1 MRLTRRA
8 FQALAATAVLLAGP
22 AWAQSG
28 PYPTRP
34 ITMLIGYPPGGS
46 TDLTGRT
53 VADELARLLK
63 TTVVVENLGGAGGAL
78 AAQKLIAAP
87 ADGYTLMVGANNE
100 LIINQHINRQIK
112 YDGLKDFTPIGLV
125 ASQPL
130 VLVASPKAGVKTT
143 AEFVEKV
150 RRQPGQFS
158 YGSSGV
164 GTSLHLAGELV
175 KERAG
180 LDLVHVP
187 YRGVAPL
194 TTDLLGN
201 TIEYGVYVLSSG
213 LPHIRAGKVTALG
226 TTEAKRSALTPEIP
240 ALSEHP
246 AMKDIDVSTWFMQVE
261 QEIGI
266 LQPGPQLGGAAPLQA
281 AGRGHAL
288 KVPLAVEVFL
298 HKARS
303 IGRAP
308 VEAVEGGQV
317 AQGQGQLATA
327 HAQATGQLLQKA
339 GHRPGTAQLVA
350 VDEGRDGHLGARLRP
365 LESPDAFDAGV
376 ARAPAGQVG
385 GGQQELGHGHQ
396 GSILATSA
404 MRLNLA
410 DSAAMKAR
418 SSGWAFTTVDPDAS
432 SFWRSAGAF
441 RASLRAVCRVCTTG

>member
-53 VADELARLLK
+53 VADELARLIK

-246 AMKDIDVSTWFMQVE
+246 AMKDIDVSTWFMLVGPPGLPQPVV
-261 QEIGI
+261 QT
-266 LQPGPQLGGAAPLQA
+266 LQTALSE
-281 AGRGHAL
+281 AL
-288 KVPLAVEVFL
+288 K
-298 HKARS
+298 
-303 IGRAP
+303 
-308 VEAVEGGQV
+308 
-317 AQGQGQLATA
+317 
-327 HAQATGQLLQKA
+327 
-339 GHRPGTAQLVA
+339 
-350 VDEGRDGHLGARLRP
+350 
-365 LESPDAFDAGV
+365 
-376 ARAPAGQVG
+376 APALRQKL
-385 GGQQELGHGHQ
+385 EAS
-396 GSILATSA
+396 GS
-404 MRLNLA
+404 
-410 DSAAMKAR
+410 
-418 SSGWAFTTVDPDAS
+418 TVVNAQPE
-432 SFWRSAGAF
+432 
-441 RASLRAVCRVCTTG
+441 LRAFMAAESAKFKRMAEVAKIEP

>member
-1 MRLTRRA
+1 MQLTRRA
-8 FQALAATAVLLAGP
+8 FQALAATAVLLSAP

-28 PYPTRP
+28 PYPSRP

-53 VADELARLLK
+53 VADELARILK

-226 TTEAKRSALTPEIP
+226 TTEAKRSALTPDIP

-246 AMKDIDVSTWFMQVE
+246 AMKDIDVSTWFMLVGPPGLPQPVV
-261 QEIGI
+261 QT
-266 LQPGPQLGGAAPLQA
+266 LQTALDE
-281 AGRGHAL
+281 AL
-288 KVPLAVEVFL
+288 K
-298 HKARS
+298 
-303 IGRAP
+303 
-308 VEAVEGGQV
+308 
-317 AQGQGQLATA
+317 
-327 HAQATGQLLQKA
+327 
-339 GHRPGTAQLVA
+339 
-350 VDEGRDGHLGARLRP
+350 
-365 LESPDAFDAGV
+365 
-376 ARAPAGQVG
+376 APALRQKL
-385 GGQQELGHGHQ
+385 EAS
-396 GSILATSA
+396 GS
-404 MRLNLA
+404 
-410 DSAAMKAR
+410 
-418 SSGWAFTTVDPDAS
+418 TVVNAQPD
-432 SFWRSAGAF
+432 
-441 RASLRAVCRVCTTG
+441 LRAFMTAESAKFKRMAEVAKIEP

>member
-8 FQALAATAVLLAGP
+8 FQALAATAVLLSAP

-28 PYPTRP
+28 PYPSRP

-246 AMKDIDVSTWFMQVE
+246 AMKDIDVSTWFMLVGPPGLPQPVV
-261 QEIGI
+261 QT
-266 LQPGPQLGGAAPLQA
+266 LQTALSE
-281 AGRGHAL
+281 AL
-288 KVPLAVEVFL
+288 K
-298 HKARS
+298 
-303 IGRAP
+303 
-308 VEAVEGGQV
+308 
-317 AQGQGQLATA
+317 
-327 HAQATGQLLQKA
+327 
-339 GHRPGTAQLVA
+339 
-350 VDEGRDGHLGARLRP
+350 
-365 LESPDAFDAGV
+365 
-376 ARAPAGQVG
+376 APALRQKL
-385 GGQQELGHGHQ
+385 EAS
-396 GSILATSA
+396 GS
-404 MRLNLA
+404 
-410 DSAAMKAR
+410 
-418 SSGWAFTTVDPDAS
+418 TVVNAQPE
-432 SFWRSAGAF
+432 
-441 RASLRAVCRVCTTG
+441 LRAFMAAESAKFKRMAEVAKIEP

>member
-8 FQALAATAVLLAGP
+8 FQALAATAALLTAP
-22 AWAQSG
+22 AWAQAGS
-28 PYPTRP
+28 YPSRP

-78 AAQKLIAAP
+78 AAQKLIASP

-130 VLVASPKAGVKTT
+130 VLVASPKAGVKTA

-246 AMKDIDVSTWFMQVE
+246 SMKDIDVSTWFMLVGPPGLPQTVV
-261 QEIGI
+261 QT
-266 LQPGPQLGGAAPLQA
+266 LQTALDE
-281 AGRGHAL
+281 AL
-288 KVPLAVEVFL
+288 K
-298 HKARS
+298 
-303 IGRAP
+303 AP
-308 VEAVEGGQV
+308 TLRQKLEASGSTVVSRQ
-317 AQGQGQLATA
+317 
-327 HAQATGQLLQKA
+327 
-339 GHRPGTAQLVA
+339 P
-350 VDEGRDGHLGARLRP
+350 DLGAFMAT
-365 LESPDAFDAGV
+365 ESAKFKRMADV
-376 ARAPAGQVG
+376 AKIEP
-385 GGQQELGHGHQ
+385 
-396 GSILATSA
+396 
-404 MRLNLA
+404 
-410 DSAAMKAR
+410 
-418 SSGWAFTTVDPDAS
+418 
-432 SFWRSAGAF
+432 
-441 RASLRAVCRVCTTG
+441 

>member
-1 MRLTRRA
+1 MQLTRRA
-8 FQALAATAVLLAGP
+8 FQALAATAVLLSAP

-28 PYPTRP
+28 PYPSRP

-226 TTEAKRSALTPEIP
+226 TTEAKRSVLTPDIP

-246 AMKDIDVSTWFMQVE
+246 AMKDIDVSTWFMLVGPPGLPQPVV
-261 QEIGI
+261 QT
-266 LQPGPQLGGAAPLQA
+266 LQTALDE
-281 AGRGHAL
+281 AL
-288 KVPLAVEVFL
+288 K
-298 HKARS
+298 
-303 IGRAP
+303 
-308 VEAVEGGQV
+308 
-317 AQGQGQLATA
+317 
-327 HAQATGQLLQKA
+327 
-339 GHRPGTAQLVA
+339 
-350 VDEGRDGHLGARLRP
+350 
-365 LESPDAFDAGV
+365 
-376 ARAPAGQVG
+376 APALRQKL
-385 GGQQELGHGHQ
+385 EAS
-396 GSILATSA
+396 GS
-404 MRLNLA
+404 
-410 DSAAMKAR
+410 
-418 SSGWAFTTVDPDAS
+418 TVVNAQPD
-432 SFWRSAGAF
+432 
-441 RASLRAVCRVCTTG
+441 LRAFMTAESAKFKRMAEVAKIEP

>member
-1 MRLTRRA
+1 MQLTRRA
-8 FQALAATAVLLAGP
+8 FQALAATAVLLSAP

-28 PYPTRP
+28 PYPSRP

-53 VADELARLLK
+53 VADELARILK

-226 TTEAKRSALTPEIP
+226 TTEAKRSTLTPDIP

-246 AMKDIDVSTWFMQVE
+246 AMKDIDVSTWFMLV
-261 QEIGI
+261 GPPG
-266 LQPGPQLGGAAPLQA
+266 LPQPVVQTLRAALDE
-281 AGRGHAL
+281 AL
-288 KVPLAVEVFL
+288 K
-298 HKARS
+298 
-303 IGRAP
+303 
-308 VEAVEGGQV
+308 
-317 AQGQGQLATA
+317 
-327 HAQATGQLLQKA
+327 
-339 GHRPGTAQLVA
+339 
-350 VDEGRDGHLGARLRP
+350 
-365 LESPDAFDAGV
+365 
-376 ARAPAGQVG
+376 APALRQKL
-385 GGQQELGHGHQ
+385 EAS
-396 GSILATSA
+396 GS
-404 MRLNLA
+404 
-410 DSAAMKAR
+410 
-418 SSGWAFTTVDPDAS
+418 TVVNAQPD
-432 SFWRSAGAF
+432 
-441 RASLRAVCRVCTTG
+441 LRAFMTAESAKFKRMAEVAKIEP

>member
-8 FQALAATAVLLAGP
+8 FQALAATAVLLSAP

-28 PYPTRP
+28 PYPSRP

-150 RRQPGQFS
+150 RREPGQFS

-246 AMKDIDVSTWFMQVE
+246 AMKDIDVSTWFMLVGPPGLPQPVV
-261 QEIGI
+261 QT
-266 LQPGPQLGGAAPLQA
+266 LQTALSE
-281 AGRGHAL
+281 AL
-288 KVPLAVEVFL
+288 K
-298 HKARS
+298 
-303 IGRAP
+303 
-308 VEAVEGGQV
+308 
-317 AQGQGQLATA
+317 
-327 HAQATGQLLQKA
+327 
-339 GHRPGTAQLVA
+339 
-350 VDEGRDGHLGARLRP
+350 
-365 LESPDAFDAGV
+365 
-376 ARAPAGQVG
+376 APALRQKL
-385 GGQQELGHGHQ
+385 EAS
-396 GSILATSA
+396 GS
-404 MRLNLA
+404 
-410 DSAAMKAR
+410 
-418 SSGWAFTTVDPDAS
+418 TVVNAQPE
-432 SFWRSAGAF
+432 
-441 RASLRAVCRVCTTG
+441 LRAFMAAESAKFKRMAEVAKIEP

>member
-1 MRLTRRA
+1 MQLTRRA
-8 FQALAATAVLLAGP
+8 FQALAATAVLLSAP

-28 PYPTRP
+28 PYPSRP

-53 VADELARLLK
+53 VADELARVLK

-226 TTEAKRSALTPEIP
+226 TTEAKRSVLTPDIP

-246 AMKDIDVSTWFMQVE
+246 AMKDIDVSTWFMLVGPPGLPQPVV
-261 QEIGI
+261 QT
-266 LQPGPQLGGAAPLQA
+266 LQTALDE
-281 AGRGHAL
+281 AL
-288 KVPLAVEVFL
+288 K
-298 HKARS
+298 
-303 IGRAP
+303 
-308 VEAVEGGQV
+308 
-317 AQGQGQLATA
+317 
-327 HAQATGQLLQKA
+327 
-339 GHRPGTAQLVA
+339 
-350 VDEGRDGHLGARLRP
+350 
-365 LESPDAFDAGV
+365 
-376 ARAPAGQVG
+376 APALRQKL
-385 GGQQELGHGHQ
+385 EAS
-396 GSILATSA
+396 GS
-404 MRLNLA
+404 
-410 DSAAMKAR
+410 
-418 SSGWAFTTVDPDAS
+418 TVVNAQPD
-432 SFWRSAGAF
+432 
-441 RASLRAVCRVCTTG
+441 LRAFMTAESAKFKRMAEVAKIEP

>member
-246 AMKDIDVSTWFMQVE
+246 AMKDIDVSTWFMLVGPPGLPQPVV
-261 QEIGI
+261 QT
-266 LQPGPQLGGAAPLQA
+266 LQTALSE
-281 AGRGHAL
+281 AL
-288 KVPLAVEVFL
+288 K
-298 HKARS
+298 
-303 IGRAP
+303 
-308 VEAVEGGQV
+308 
-317 AQGQGQLATA
+317 
-327 HAQATGQLLQKA
+327 
-339 GHRPGTAQLVA
+339 
-350 VDEGRDGHLGARLRP
+350 
-365 LESPDAFDAGV
+365 
-376 ARAPAGQVG
+376 APALRQKL
-385 GGQQELGHGHQ
+385 EAS
-396 GSILATSA
+396 GS
-404 MRLNLA
+404 
-410 DSAAMKAR
+410 
-418 SSGWAFTTVDPDAS
+418 TVVNAQPE
-432 SFWRSAGAF
+432 
-441 RASLRAVCRVCTTG
+441 LRAFMAAESAKFKRMAEVAKIEP

>member
-8 FQALAATAVLLAGP
+8 FQALAATAVLLSAP

-28 PYPTRP
+28 PYPSRP

-150 RRQPGQFS
+150 RREPGQFS

-240 ALSEHP
+240 ALAEHP
-246 AMKDIDVSTWFMQVE
+246 AMKDIDVSTWFMLVGPPGLPQPVV
-261 QEIGI
+261 QT
-266 LQPGPQLGGAAPLQA
+266 LQTALDE
-281 AGRGHAL
+281 AL
-288 KVPLAVEVFL
+288 K
-298 HKARS
+298 
-303 IGRAP
+303 
-308 VEAVEGGQV
+308 
-317 AQGQGQLATA
+317 
-327 HAQATGQLLQKA
+327 
-339 GHRPGTAQLVA
+339 
-350 VDEGRDGHLGARLRP
+350 
-365 LESPDAFDAGV
+365 
-376 ARAPAGQVG
+376 APALRQKLEASGSTVVSRQP
-385 GGQQELGHGHQ
+385 ELRVFMT
-396 GSILATSA
+396 AESA
-404 MRLNLA
+404 KFKRMA
-410 DSAAMKAR
+410 EVAKIE
-418 SSGWAFTTVDPDAS
+418 P
-432 SFWRSAGAF
+432 
-441 RASLRAVCRVCTTG
+441 

>member
-1 MRLTRRA
+1 MQLTRRA
-8 FQALAATAVLLAGP
+8 FQALAATAVLLSAP

-28 PYPTRP
+28 PYPSRP

-226 TTEAKRSALTPEIP
+226 TTEAKRSALTPDIP

-246 AMKDIDVSTWFMQVE
+246 AMKDIDVSTWFMLVGPPGLPQPVV
-261 QEIGI
+261 QT
-266 LQPGPQLGGAAPLQA
+266 LQTALDE
-281 AGRGHAL
+281 AL
-288 KVPLAVEVFL
+288 K
-298 HKARS
+298 
-303 IGRAP
+303 
-308 VEAVEGGQV
+308 
-317 AQGQGQLATA
+317 
-327 HAQATGQLLQKA
+327 
-339 GHRPGTAQLVA
+339 
-350 VDEGRDGHLGARLRP
+350 
-365 LESPDAFDAGV
+365 
-376 ARAPAGQVG
+376 APALRQKL
-385 GGQQELGHGHQ
+385 EAS
-396 GSILATSA
+396 GS
-404 MRLNLA
+404 
-410 DSAAMKAR
+410 
-418 SSGWAFTTVDPDAS
+418 TVVNAQPD
-432 SFWRSAGAF
+432 
-441 RASLRAVCRVCTTG
+441 LRAFMTAESAKFKRMAEVAKIEP

>member
-1 MRLTRRA
+1 MQLTRRA
-8 FQALAATAVLLAGP
+8 FQALAATAVLLSAP

-28 PYPTRP
+28 PYPSRP

-53 VADELARLLK
+53 VADELARILK

-226 TTEAKRSALTPEIP
+226 TTEAKRSALTPDIP

-246 AMKDIDVSTWFMQVE
+246 AMKDIDVSTWFMLV
-261 QEIGI
+261 GPPG
-266 LQPGPQLGGAAPLQA
+266 LPQPVVQTLRAALDE
-281 AGRGHAL
+281 AL
-288 KVPLAVEVFL
+288 K
-298 HKARS
+298 
-303 IGRAP
+303 
-308 VEAVEGGQV
+308 
-317 AQGQGQLATA
+317 
-327 HAQATGQLLQKA
+327 
-339 GHRPGTAQLVA
+339 
-350 VDEGRDGHLGARLRP
+350 
-365 LESPDAFDAGV
+365 
-376 ARAPAGQVG
+376 APALRQKL
-385 GGQQELGHGHQ
+385 EAS
-396 GSILATSA
+396 GS
-404 MRLNLA
+404 
-410 DSAAMKAR
+410 
-418 SSGWAFTTVDPDAS
+418 TVVNAQPD
-432 SFWRSAGAF
+432 
-441 RASLRAVCRVCTTG
+441 LRAFMTAESAKFKRMAEVAKIEP

>member
-8 FQALAATAVLLAGP
+8 FQALAATAVLLAAP

-28 PYPTRP
+28 PYPSRP

-53 VADELARLLK
+53 VADELARVLK

-78 AAQKLIAAP
+78 AAQKLINAAP
-87 ADGYTLMVGANNE
+87 DGYTLMVGANNE

-226 TTEAKRSALTPEIP
+226 TTEAKRSALTPDIP

-246 AMKDIDVSTWFMQVE
+246 AMKDIDVSTWFMLV
-261 QEIGI
+261 GPPG
-266 LQPGPQLGGAAPLQA
+266 LPQPVVQTLRAALDE
-281 AGRGHAL
+281 AL
-288 KVPLAVEVFL
+288 K
-298 HKARS
+298 
-303 IGRAP
+303 
-308 VEAVEGGQV
+308 
-317 AQGQGQLATA
+317 
-327 HAQATGQLLQKA
+327 
-339 GHRPGTAQLVA
+339 
-350 VDEGRDGHLGARLRP
+350 
-365 LESPDAFDAGV
+365 
-376 ARAPAGQVG
+376 APALRQKL
-385 GGQQELGHGHQ
+385 EAS
-396 GSILATSA
+396 GS
-404 MRLNLA
+404 
-410 DSAAMKAR
+410 
-418 SSGWAFTTVDPDAS
+418 TVVNAQPD
-432 SFWRSAGAF
+432 
-441 RASLRAVCRVCTTG
+441 LRAFMTAESAKFKRMAEVAKIEP

>member
-1 MRLTRRA
+1 MQLTRRA
-8 FQALAATAVLLAGP
+8 FQALAATAVLLSAP

-28 PYPTRP
+28 PYPSRP

-53 VADELARLLK
+53 VADELARILK

-226 TTEAKRSALTPEIP
+226 TTEAKRSALTPDIP

-246 AMKDIDVSTWFMQVE
+246 AMKDIDVSTWFMLV
-261 QEIGI
+261 GPPG
-266 LQPGPQLGGAAPLQA
+266 LPQPVVQTLQA
-281 AGRGHAL
+281 ALDEAL
-288 KVPLAVEVFL
+288 K
-298 HKARS
+298 
-303 IGRAP
+303 
-308 VEAVEGGQV
+308 
-317 AQGQGQLATA
+317 
-327 HAQATGQLLQKA
+327 
-339 GHRPGTAQLVA
+339 
-350 VDEGRDGHLGARLRP
+350 
-365 LESPDAFDAGV
+365 
-376 ARAPAGQVG
+376 APALRQKL
-385 GGQQELGHGHQ
+385 EAS
-396 GSILATSA
+396 GS
-404 MRLNLA
+404 
-410 DSAAMKAR
+410 
-418 SSGWAFTTVDPDAS
+418 TVVNAQPD
-432 SFWRSAGAF
+432 
-441 RASLRAVCRVCTTG
+441 LRAFMTAESAKFKRMAEVAKIEP

>member
-1 MRLTRRA
+1 MQLTRRA
-8 FQALAATAVLLAGP
+8 FQALAATAALLAVP
-22 AWAQSG
+22 AWAQSST
-28 PYPTRP
+28 YPSRP

-53 VADELARLLK
+53 VAEELARILK

-100 LIINQHINRQIK
+100 LVINQHINRQIK

-150 RRQPGQFS
+150 RRHPGQFS

-226 TTEAKRSALTPEIP
+226 TTEAKRSALTPDIP

-246 AMKDIDVSTWFMQVE
+246 AMKDIDVSTWFMLV
-261 QEIGI
+261 
-266 LQPGPQLGGAAPLQA
+266 GPQGLPQPVVQTLRAALDE
-281 AGRGHAL
+281 AL
-288 KVPLAVEVFL
+288 K
-298 HKARS
+298 
-303 IGRAP
+303 
-308 VEAVEGGQV
+308 
-317 AQGQGQLATA
+317 
-327 HAQATGQLLQKA
+327 
-339 GHRPGTAQLVA
+339 
-350 VDEGRDGHLGARLRP
+350 
-365 LESPDAFDAGV
+365 
-376 ARAPAGQVG
+376 APALRQKL
-385 GGQQELGHGHQ
+385 EAS
-396 GSILATSA
+396 GS
-404 MRLNLA
+404 
-410 DSAAMKAR
+410 
-418 SSGWAFTTVDPDAS
+418 TVVNAQPD
-432 SFWRSAGAF
+432 
-441 RASLRAVCRVCTTG
+441 LRAFMTAESAKFKRMAEVAKIEP

>member
-1 MRLTRRA
+1 MQLTRRA
-8 FQALAATAVLLAGP
+8 FQALAATAVLLSAP

-28 PYPTRP
+28 PYPSRP

-63 TTVVVENLGGAGGAL
+63 TTVVVESLGGAGGAL

-226 TTEAKRSALTPEIP
+226 TTEAKRSALTPDIP

-246 AMKDIDVSTWFMQVE
+246 AMKDIDVSTWFMLVGPPGLPQPVV
-261 QEIGI
+261 QT
-266 LQPGPQLGGAAPLQA
+266 LQTALDE
-281 AGRGHAL
+281 AL
-288 KVPLAVEVFL
+288 K
-298 HKARS
+298 
-303 IGRAP
+303 
-308 VEAVEGGQV
+308 
-317 AQGQGQLATA
+317 
-327 HAQATGQLLQKA
+327 
-339 GHRPGTAQLVA
+339 
-350 VDEGRDGHLGARLRP
+350 
-365 LESPDAFDAGV
+365 
-376 ARAPAGQVG
+376 APALRQKL
-385 GGQQELGHGHQ
+385 EAS
-396 GSILATSA
+396 GS
-404 MRLNLA
+404 
-410 DSAAMKAR
+410 
-418 SSGWAFTTVDPDAS
+418 TVVNAQPD
-432 SFWRSAGAF
+432 
-441 RASLRAVCRVCTTG
+441 LRAFMTAESAKFKRMAEVAKIEP

>member
-150 RRQPGQFS
+150 RREPGQFS

-240 ALSEHP
+240 ALAEHP
-246 AMKDIDVSTWFMQVE
+246 AMKDIDVSTWFMLVGPPGLPQPVV
-261 QEIGI
+261 QT
-266 LQPGPQLGGAAPLQA
+266 LQTALDE
-281 AGRGHAL
+281 AL
-288 KVPLAVEVFL
+288 K
-298 HKARS
+298 
-303 IGRAP
+303 
-308 VEAVEGGQV
+308 
-317 AQGQGQLATA
+317 
-327 HAQATGQLLQKA
+327 
-339 GHRPGTAQLVA
+339 
-350 VDEGRDGHLGARLRP
+350 
-365 LESPDAFDAGV
+365 
-376 ARAPAGQVG
+376 APALRQKLEASGSTVVSRQP
-385 GGQQELGHGHQ
+385 ELRVFMT
-396 GSILATSA
+396 AESA
-404 MRLNLA
+404 KFKRMA
-410 DSAAMKAR
+410 EVAKIE
-418 SSGWAFTTVDPDAS
+418 P
-432 SFWRSAGAF
+432 
-441 RASLRAVCRVCTTG
+441 